1 MTATRV
7 LLGAA
12 LVALVWGAPVGA
24 QRDDATRVEYR
35 LTFPEPAHRWLV
47 VDATFS
53 GLPQAPLVARM
64 SSASPGRYARH
75 EFVKNVIELA
85 ATDGAGRTLPTT
97 RPDAY
102 SWSVQGHDGT
112 VRLRYRLFGDLIDGT
127 YMAVDST
134 HAHLNMPA
142 TLIWA
147 QGLEDRPVRVVFEPP
162 DESTWRVA
170 TQLYPT
176 DDPRVFTAP
185 NLQYLLDS
193 PAELSDFDERTFQ
206 VSDPTTPSYR
216 PAFRVAV
223 HHEGDDTAVDRYARD
238 VERVVREMVT
248 VFGEFPRF
256 ETGAYTFIADY
267 LPYARGDAMEHR
279 NSTVLTSRSGLG
291 GSAQTGLVGSVAHE
305 FFHAWNVE
313 RIRPAS
319 LEPFDFAGANVSGEL
334 WLAEGVTNYYGALV
348 MQRAGLVDIA
358 TTLARFEATI
368 ETVATG
374 PGRQLRSPVEMSQLA
389 PFTDAATAID
399 PTNWRNTFITYYIWG
414 EAIGLGLD
422 LTLRDR
428 SNGAVT
434 LDDYMR
440 ALWERFGRP
449 DDAGPGL
456 VARPYSPDDARAVLG
471 AVAGDQAFADDFF
484 SRFIGGHEMVDY
496 APLLASAGLT
506 LRPRSPGRAWLGALS
521 VGRDG
526 RVTAPTRYGSPIHEA
541 GLERD
546 DVLTMLDGQR
556 VSSRGEVEG
565 ILRSKRPGETLS
577 LEFLRRGRPVESTVT
592 LVQDPGLELVA
603 VESSG
608 GTLTAAQRVFREA
621 WLGSRQ

>member
-1 MTATRV
+1 M
-7 LLGAA
+7 AA
-12 LVALVWGAPVGA
+12 LCALVCAAPVVA

-35 LTFPEPAHRWLV
+35 LVFPEPAHRWLV
-47 VDATFS
+47 VEATFAD
-53 GLPQAPLVARM
+53 LPQESLVVRM

-85 ATDGAGRTLPTT
+85 ATDGAGRPLPTT
-97 RPDAY
+97 RPDAS
-102 SWSVQGHDGT
+102 SWSVAGHDGT
-112 VRLRYRLFGDLIDGT
+112 VRLRYRLFGDLVDGT

-142 TLIWA
+142 TVIWA
-147 QGLEDRPVRVVFEPP
+147 RGLDDRAIQVTFEPP
-162 DESTWRVA
+162 AESGWRVA

-193 PAELSDFDERTFQ
+193 PVELSDFDERTFE
-206 VSDPTTPSYR
+206 VSDPAMPSYR
-216 PAFRVAV
+216 PSFRVAV
-223 HHEGDDTAVDRYARD
+223 HHEGDTAAVGRFARD
-238 VERVVREMVT
+238 VERIVRETVT

-256 ETGAYTFIADY
+256 ETGGYTFLSDY

-279 NSTVLTSRSGLG
+279 NSTVLTSRGGLG
-291 GSAQTGLVGSVAHE
+291 GPGQTGLLGAVAHE

-319 LEPFDFAGANVSGEL
+319 LEPFDFTRTNVSGEL

-348 MQRAGLVDIA
+348 MQRAGLVDLA
-358 TTLARFEATI
+358 TTLARFEDTI
-368 ETVATG
+368 DTVATR
-374 PGRQLRSPVEMSQLA
+374 PGRRLRSAVEMSQLA

-399 PTNWRNTFITYYIWG
+399 PTNWTNTFITYYVWG

-422 LTLRDR
+422 LTLRVR

-440 ALWERFGRP
+440 ALWQRFGRP
-449 DDAGPGL
+449 DDAGPGR
-456 VARPYSPDDARAVLG
+456 VARPYSLDDVRAVLG

-484 SRFIGGHEMVDY
+484 SRFIEGHEMVDY

-506 LRPRSPGRAWLGALS
+506 LRARSPGGAWLGTLS

-526 RVTAPTRYGSPIHEA
+526 RVIAPTPYGSPIHDA

-546 DVLTMLDGQR
+546 DVLLMLDGQR
-556 VSSRGEVEG
+556 VGSRTELDGL
-565 ILRSKRPGETLS
+565 LRSRRPGERLS
-577 LEFLRRGRPVESTVT
+577 VAFLRRGRRVESTVT
-592 LVQDPGLELVA
+592 LVEDPRRELVA
-603 VESSG
+603 VESIG
-608 GTLTAAQRVFREA
+608 GTLTAAQRVFRRA
-621 WLGSRQ
+621 WLESRQ